1 MSAVDCTVMDA
12 ARAAMRRGSSGLRLK
27 AADISITDE
36 EYAKAGMA
44 MRLSA
49 ARLKLAMAA

>member
-1 MSAVDCTVMDA
+1 MDA